1 MECRESCVSW
11 VTSLHVTSELYR
23 IRATCGQIEFWFEA
37 RQYNEI
43 LELLGQMVTGN
54 GCKMIFLCV
63 GWRWYHRALQ
73 NNKNMLRRLSQ
84 FLMNETRT
92 KNVLP
97 CCLYLSGLFHVSR
110 QLKFLLLVLKG
121 HGTHSMLSNANLGNH
136 VVLAYYCDRL
146 GTRFEKCSHSFRSVR
161 FKRSISH

>member
-73 NNKNMLRRLSQ
+73 NNKNMLRRLS
-84 FLMNETRT
+84 LSISVSIYR
-92 KNVLP
+92 LSLSI
-97 CCLYLSGLFHVSR
+97 CCLYLSRLFHVSR

-121 HGTHSMLSNANLGNH
+121 LTRCYQML
-136 VVLAYYCDRL
+136 
-146 GTRFEKCSHSFRSVR
+146 
-161 FKRSISH
+161 I